1 MLFLF
6 TIQADEPS
14 EETTAEPA
22 DAATTTTAAETKPE
36 DQPAAESTAES
47 DPIKEAAAPMEEAPK
62 EEAPKEEPAKEEPA
76 DEEQTK
82 EDTPAAAPDAS
93 VAEEKKVRAVGVLI
107 ARDCSAFVSLV
118 LILLITLCWY
128 LYAPSSSNR
137 IHPPLLLSSARSVL
151 RMTLP
156 LPMIRR

>member
-62 EEAPKEEPAKEEPA
+62 EEAPNEEPAKEEPA
-76 DEEQTK
+76 EEERPK
-82 EDTPAAAPDAS
+82 EDTPAAAPVAGEKRSADDAA
-93 VAEEKKVRAVGVLI
+93 VTDEKKVRTGRADVLVT
-107 ARDCSAFVSLV
+107 RGLSLV
-118 LILLITLCWY
+118 WR
-128 LYAPSSSNR
+128 N
-137 IHPPLLLSSARSVL
+137 
-151 RMTLP
+151 
-156 LPMIRR
+156 